1 MINKNIIILCLYK
14 MNLKHVLLFIVA
26 VLVLGSCSTPKDLTY
41 MQNLEDKKVNEI
53 SSLPAITI
61 KPEDKLSIVVNSRE
75 PSLAAMFNLPVM
87 SNRVGS
93 DQLSYN
99 TGNNNVSFY
108 TVDTAGDID
117 FPVLGKLHIA
127 GMSRGEVAD
136 YIKNRLVN
144 EKYLNDAVV
153 VVEYV
158 NTGITVAGEVNNP
171 GRILFNRDRLTLLD
185 ALGMAGDL
193 TIQGKRTNVLVVREI
208 DGNPTAFR
216 VDLTDAES
224 LMSSPVYY
232 LQQNDYVYVEPNDM
246 KKRSSTVNGNTA
258 LSASFWVSVASLLT
272 SIAVLIFK

>member
-1 MINKNIIILCLYK
+1 MNIKNI
-14 MNLKHVLLFIVA
+14 LLFITA
-26 VLVLGSCSTPKDLTY
+26 VILLGSCSTPKDLTY
-41 MQNLEDKKVNEI
+41 MKNLDDKTVSEI
-53 SSLPAITI
+53 SSVPSIKV

-75 PSLAAMFNLPVM
+75 PLLAAMFNLPVM

-93 DQLSYN
+93 DQLSLN
-99 TGNNNVSFY
+99 SGNNNVSYY
-108 TVDTAGDID
+108 TVDENGNID
-117 FPVLGKLHIA
+117 FPVLGSLHIA
-127 GMSRGEVAD
+127 GMSRGEIAS
-136 YIKNRLVN
+136 YIKGRLVN
-144 EKYLNDAVV
+144 ENLVKDAVV
-153 VVEYV
+153 VVEYA
-158 NTGITVAGEVNNP
+158 NTGVTIAGEVNNP

-193 TIQGKRTNVLVVREI
+193 TIQGKRTNVLVIREI

-272 SIAVLIFK
+272 SVAVLIFK